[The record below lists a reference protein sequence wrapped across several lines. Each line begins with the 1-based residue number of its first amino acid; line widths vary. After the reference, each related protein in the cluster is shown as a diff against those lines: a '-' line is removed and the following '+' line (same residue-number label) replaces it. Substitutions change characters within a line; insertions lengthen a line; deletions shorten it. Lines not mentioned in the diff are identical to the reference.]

1 MWLPMTSVAMGFVAS
16 TMRGV
21 YDVPRAG
28 AKLVQKLIF
37 FGGVLPKNTVKTM
50 VSRTGAFLPNATTY

>member
-1 MWLPMTSVAMGFVAS
+1 MWPPVTSVATGFVAS

-21 YDVPRAG
+21 YDVPQGG
-28 AKLVQKLIF
+28 AKTTNIFLDEFRQKNI
-37 FGGVLPKNTVKTM
+37 VKTM